1 MSSKRVIRVGGVP
14 EHFNYAWH
22 MAIEA
27 KLFENKDF
35 EVQFIHYKE
44 GTGAMITAL
53 KKGDVDMII
62 ALTEG
67 LVADI
72 AKGSTLRLL
81 GTYVESPLC
90 WAISVGANSSYQTVE
105 DLRGQTFGISRYGS
119 GSHLM
124 SFVLAS
130 QRGWNPQK
138 DVSFNPVGDFKS
150 LRDSVN
156 SESSA
161 AFLWETF
168 TTKPFH
174 DSGEIRR
181 VGDVTTP
188 WPCFMLA
195 SRKEVVDEKE
205 SDFKDMLDIIRDSCV
220 QFHKTPEMHKQ
231 ISKRYELKEEDAL
244 KWYSDVKITAS
255 SFISET
261 ALKRT
266 LEALRETGVITAEI
280 ADSTLLH
287 NLLDERIASV
297 RKDIKSVKLYQ
308 KPELVTYIYNEL
320 RHIGKDKG
328 PLGFEEV
335 LPFDQHHYFELDGS
349 EACASAIQLSSG
361 QNVINFGSGLGGVPR
376 YYAGKYGAQ
385 VLAVEVQDD
394 LHTTASEI
402 TTRCGMSNKVHHLAG
417 DFLLVSKHLRLN
429 FYDSIVSWLT
439 VLHIPQRDSLFQ
451 SCFEILKPGGY
462 FFAEDFFEI
471 SPFTETVS
479 LHLLICHL
487 VVIHILVM
495 MYLNRMVVI
504 GKQRRNETRRRR
516 NRCVFIY
523 RNLSSALG
531 ISFSMIL
538 LYIFFFDLSV

>member
-1 MSSKRVIRVGGVP
+1 
-14 EHFNYAWH
+14 
-22 MAIEA
+22 
-27 KLFENKDF
+27 
-35 EVQFIHYKE
+35 
-44 GTGAMITAL
+44 
-53 KKGDVDMII
+53 
-62 ALTEG
+62 
-67 LVADI
+67 
-72 AKGSTLRLL
+72 
-81 GTYVESPLC
+81 
-90 WAISVGANSSYQTVE
+90 
-105 DLRGQTFGISRYGS
+105 
-119 GSHLM
+119 
-124 SFVLAS
+124 
-130 QRGWNPQK
+130 
-138 DVSFNPVGDFKS
+138 
-150 LRDSVN
+150 
-156 SESSA
+156 
-161 AFLWETF
+161 
-168 TTKPFH
+168 
-174 DSGEIRR
+174 
-181 VGDVTTP
+181 
-188 WPCFMLA
+188 MLA

-471 SPFTETVS
+471 SPFTETEKGILRDDVF
-479 LHLLICHL
+479 CH
-487 VVIHILVM
+487 
-495 MYLNRMVVI
+495 YLPTKERYTQDLEKAGFVEIKFEDMT
-504 GKQRRNETRRRR
+504 KSWTDYTRRRLQNWQTR
-516 NRCVFIY
+516 RADLMSVHGADVVNGLEYFYQRIPQLFEGG
-523 RNLSSALG
+523 NLGGGRIIARKPLQ
-531 ISFSMIL
+531 
-538 LYIFFFDLSV
+538 